1 MQLLKC
7 NCLEYHQ
14 LYRITENLKR
24 DGLKKKH
31 ARRLHWGDFTSWA
44 KNETKN
50 DSNIKDISSS
60 AMGSIYVEVDNLFT
74 MLSNGDMK

>member
-1 MQLLKC
+1 MQLSRISPAIQ
-7 NCLEYHQ
+7 NYWELEKGW
-14 LYRITENLKR
+14 IE
-24 DGLKKKH
+24 KKH
-31 ARRLHWGDFTSWA
+31 AKSLHWGDFTSWA
-44 KNETKN
+44 KNETKK

>member
-1 MQLLKC
+1 MQLSRISPAIQ
-7 NCLEYHQ
+7 NYWELEKGW
-14 LYRITENLKR
+14 IE
-24 DGLKKKH
+24 KKH
-31 ARRLHWGDFTSWA
+31 AKSFHWGDFTSWA

-60 AMGSIYVEVDNLFT
+60 AMGSIYVEVDNVFT